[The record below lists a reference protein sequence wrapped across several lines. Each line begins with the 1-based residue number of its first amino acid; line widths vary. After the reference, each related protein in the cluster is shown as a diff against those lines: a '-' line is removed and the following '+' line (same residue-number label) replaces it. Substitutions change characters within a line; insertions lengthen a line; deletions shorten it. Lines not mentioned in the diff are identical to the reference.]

1 MISDKIYGKG
11 AFYVERSKTM
21 KGINL
26 CVECANYNFK
36 KHKCTISKDYG
47 YVADS
52 FYKDCPRP
60 DVEKVKRGSWVDAYI
75 SGVHHYRCTS
85 CGEYTEAIWHSNFDY
100 NFCPNCGA
108 KMDGEKEK

>member
-1 MISDKIYGKG
+1 
-11 AFYVERSKTM
+11 M

-52 FYKDCPRP
+52 FYKDCPLP

-108 KMDGEKEK
+108 KMDGGADNA